1 MSKEIKAM
9 ILGDAMIGHKGFVEA
24 WDKYLAGD
32 FGSDVIAGDFETNWD
47 QLQYRRLEVEK
58 QGPEIE
64 EVDALIAEKGAD
76 REALFGLFVPVSS
89 KVMDAMPNLRVVGVS
104 RAGLENVNVEEAT
117 KRGILVFNVKGRNA
131 HAVSDFSIGMMLAEA
146 RNIGRAHAAVKKG
159 EWQKTFSNSDNVPEL
174 NGKTVGLVG
183 YGYIG
188 HLVAKKL
195 SGFDVNV
202 IVYDPYIDAQELQKD
217 GCEKVELNDLF
228 KRADIVSVH
237 ARLTDANKKMIG
249 QEQFD
254 LMKPTAIFVNTAR
267 AGLVDFDA
275 LTKTLQEKKILG
287 AALDVFITE
296 PLEEDNPLRDLDN
309 VTLTTHIAGTTSD
322 ALTNSP
328 FLLLEDVVSFLK
340 QGDARF
346 IVNKEVLDNDD
357 FKAWLASKK

>member
-1 MSKEIKAM
+1 MSKNIKAM
-9 ILGDAMIGHKGFVEA
+9 VLGDAMIDHKGFVEA
-24 WDKYLAGD
+24 WDKYLTGD

-64 EVDALIAEKGAD
+64 EVDALIVDKGED

-131 HAVSDFSIGMMLAEA
+131 HAVSDFTVGMMLAEA
-146 RNIGRAHAAVKKG
+146 RNIGRAHAAIKNG

-202 IVYDPYIDAQELQKD
+202 IVYDPYVDAAELEKD

-228 KRADIVSVH
+228 ARADIVSVH
-237 ARLTDANKKMIG
+237 ARLTDANRHMIG
-249 QEQFD
+249 QEQLD

-296 PLEEDNPLRDLDN
+296 PLEADNPLRDLDN

-328 FLLLEDVVSFLK
+328 FLLLEDVMNFLK
-340 QGDARF
+340 NGDARF
-346 IVNKEVLDNDD
+346 IVNKEVLENDD